1 MSEIRCTVQM
11 PDRPGSDKY
20 PLADRWFTWDPEI
33 GIDSVQGP
41 EIMLQG
47 MRRLW
52 NYVKDSPTGKIFISY
67 QYPLIVEHYG
77 GDPWHNTE
85 DMRILL
91 AHYAWSSP
99 ELGGF
104 PEGEPA
110 PAEQLPPSDEELV
123 PPAHNVQT
131 IKA

>member
-1 MSEIRCTVQM
+1 M
-11 PDRPGSDKY
+11 
-20 PLADRWFTWDPEI
+20 ADRWFTWDPEI
-33 GIDSVQGP
+33 GIDSLRGS
-41 EIMLQG
+41 EIMVRE
-47 MRRLW
+47 MKSLW
-52 NYVKDSPTGKIFISY
+52 DFQKDSPTGKIFISY
-67 QYPLIVEHYG
+67 EYPLIVEHYG
-77 GDPWHNTE
+77 GDPWHNVN

-91 AHYAWSSP
+91 ANYAWSSP

-131 IKA
+131 IEA